1 MSIFTKALFTPSVD
15 LPKQWR
21 YHTAR
26 TCLRAVAAE
35 NLSSTLTYNATI
47 ERTALAEILVVSLEN
62 LKDDDLI
69 TLIESTEAAI
79 SACVMSIDVS
89 NSLFRLA
96 FVLLRRANLAK
107 IAASE
112 ITSSLIGI
120 FNGVVNRAGGDAF
133 RKRDDVDLVQLVT
146 AILQEI
152 LAVPNVELAFGV
164 ISTSLLES
172 NVVQCALQC
181 FVQSHKVLVDGEPLY
196 GVLSVTFLLAL
207 SQIPAVAE
215 QILADEGLEVIMEST
230 VCEKFC
236 TGDVKYGS
244 IEYKMWT
251 RGILPLLLQFINA
264 IGPSLSEAVRGFLRV
279 YSPQVDRAFANWS
292 RPRIITFGIVE
303 ETYFLSIIFASCTP
317 DDANFQAKKSD
328 LLVHLDYLL
337 SHPRYLASLM
347 KPEDQSERISQQL
360 EALRETVEQIE

>member
-1 MSIFTKALFTPSVD
+1 MD

-35 NLSSTLTYNATI
+35 NISSTLTYNAII
-47 ERTALAEILVVSLEN
+47 ERAALAEILVVSLEN
-62 LKDDDLI
+62 LKGDDLI
-69 TLIESTEAAI
+69 NLIESTEAAI
-79 SACVMSIDVS
+79 SACTMSIDVS
-89 NSLFRLA
+89 NFLFRIA
-96 FVLLRRANLAK
+96 FVLLRRANMAK
-107 IAASE
+107 ITASE
-112 ITSSLIGI
+112 ISTSLIGI
-120 FNGVVNRAGGDAF
+120 FNGVVNKAGGDAF
-133 RKRDDVDLVQLVT
+133 QKHEDVDLVQLVT

-152 LAVPNVELAFGV
+152 FALSNIELAFGV

-172 NVVQCALQC
+172 NVVQSALQC
-181 FVQSHKVLVDGEPLY
+181 FVQSHKVLVDGEPVF
-196 GVLSVTFLLAL
+196 GALSVTFLLAL
-207 SQIPAVAE
+207 SQIPTVAE

-230 VCEKFC
+230 VCEKFR

-244 IEYKMWT
+244 LEYKMWT

-264 IGPSLSEAVRGFLRV
+264 IGPSLSEAVKGFLRV
-279 YSPQVDRAFANWS
+279 YSSQIDRAFANWS
-292 RPRIITFGIVE
+292 RPRIITLGIVE
-303 ETYFLSIIFASCTP
+303 ETYFLSIIFASCNT
-317 DDANFQAKKSD
+317 DDINFQGKKSD

-360 EALRETVEQIE
+360 EALQEAIEQIE